1 MDSSCI
7 SGRQDG
13 GRAEIITSRRIIIIS
28 LLSCNA
34 KVKAV
39 SLKRLRVRA
48 RAQGSRPFPA
58 RSKAR
63 CFHRPM
69 EARFYLMLPAR
80 DGREPLSPRH
90 RNPSAANPEP
100 HLHPNHLAR
109 HAARLVEASHYD
121 GLGRLS
127 SLERPARFSCLQV
140 VNVTAYSVLAPSR
153 QMDRQYD
160 GRWME
165 AIDRATDDGSP

>member
-160 GRWME
+160 GR
-165 AIDRATDDGSP
+165 